1 MHDDPTRSPS
11 AVSRRTALAGVA
23 AGGLG
28 VALGTRVRLTSA
40 QDATASHPIVGVW
53 NAVAP
58 GGPSVANFQAD
69 GSVTFAAPANYVDP
83 ALGVVFQ
90 GSSMGTWEPT
100 GERSIHG
107 TWITYL
113 SDGDGTFLGTVT
125 IDGYPEVSA
134 DGRSLTDD
142 QSRVMITIRDAA
154 GVVVQEIAPAGA
166 PPVIGNRIEVGQ
178 PNFPPST
185 PTAGTPT
192 AGTPTAGTPTA

>member
-1 MHDDPTRSPS
+1 MTTSQTGRP
-11 AVSRRTALAGVA
+11 VSRRTALTGLG

-28 VALGTRVRLTSA
+28 LALGTGGRPASA

-53 NAVAP
+53 NVMAP
-58 GGPSVANFQAD
+58 GERSVANFQAD

-90 GSSMGTWEPT
+90 GSSIGTWEPT

-107 TWITYL
+107 TWITML
-113 SDGDGTFLGTVT
+113 SDSNGTFLGTAT

-154 GVVVQEIAPAGA
+154 GVVVQEIATAGA
-166 PPVIGNRIEVGQ
+166 PPVIGNRIEVGR
-178 PNFPPST
+178 PNFPAAT
-185 PTAGTPT
+185 PVATPAAGTPT
-192 AGTPTAGTPTA
+192 A